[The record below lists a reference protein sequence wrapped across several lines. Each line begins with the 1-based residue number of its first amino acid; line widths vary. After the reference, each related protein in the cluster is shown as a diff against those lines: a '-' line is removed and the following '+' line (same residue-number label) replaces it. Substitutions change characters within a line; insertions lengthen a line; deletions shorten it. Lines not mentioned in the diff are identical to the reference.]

1 MMYACLH
8 CQCRF
13 TSEDAGR
20 FQEFEPTEA
29 FGVHE
34 YVDVSLVGCPECGS
48 TEIDEFARDSDPEG
62 DDDACDEI
70 AQQERIRQRR
80 RKDLIDIMTPLKRT
94 A

>member
-1 MMYACLH
+1 MTYACIH

-20 FQEFEPTEA
+20 YQEFEPTEA

-34 YVDVSLVGCPECGS
+34 YVDVSSIACPECGS
-48 TEIDEFARDSDPEG
+48 TEIDEFTRDNDPEG
-62 DDDACDEI
+62 EDDAFDEI
-70 AQQERIRQRR
+70 EQQERIRQRR
-80 RKDLIDIMTPLKRT
+80 NAELIDIMTPLKRT